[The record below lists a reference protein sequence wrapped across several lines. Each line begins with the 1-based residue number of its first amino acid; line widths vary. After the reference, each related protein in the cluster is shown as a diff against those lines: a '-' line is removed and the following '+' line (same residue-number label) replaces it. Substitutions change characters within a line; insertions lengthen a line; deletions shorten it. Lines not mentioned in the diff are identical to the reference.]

1 MAFAYA
7 DLQHPY
13 GQVLAV
19 TPADALLPGGLSRG
33 LLVNVATAGN
43 IAIVTASGDAVTLTL
58 PIGFFNLPIR
68 TARVS
73 STGTTVVG
81 NIWAGY

>member
-7 DLQHPY
+7 DLDEPF

-19 TPADALLPGGLSRG
+19 TPADALLPGGLTRG

-43 IAIVTASGDAVTLTL
+43 LAIVTNSGDAVVLTL
-58 PIGFFNLPIR
+58 PVGFFHLKIR
-68 TARVS
+68 ARQVS
-73 STGTTVVG
+73 LTGTTVVG
-81 NIWAGY
+81 NIYAGY